1 MWKMSAIKN
10 CKIDNFIILLKRAI
24 MFVREW
30 RFVKDHIHLF
40 DLGYLKNFKYVF
52 YSDIKKNFTNII
64 SIKIF
69 QNWFLKDLN
78 N

>member
-30 RFVKDHIHLF
+30 RFVKAHIHLL
-40 DLGYLKNFKYVF
+40 DLWYLKNIKYVF
-52 YSDIKKNFTNII
+52 YSDIKKNFINVI
-64 SIKIF
+64 S
-69 QNWFLKDLN
+69 N
-78 N
+78 